1 MTLFECTTRA
11 HGGSWIDKLWCRLPG
26 KPASTKLENRSQL
39 DFWWRLFR
47 CDNISRIYLYWRVN
61 NNNDNNDDIVFEIC
75 SIMGMLCNHF
85 SLSFKTSFFYRPYWE
100 LSSQKFTKQK
110 MQDVNLVFSMF
121 GLALPQLLFVTW
133 INFTVIRPFI
143 QFGES
148 TRYNLYYPVPGPIK
162 WSRCLVEY
170 KGPEIQG
177 SYDIF
182 RRLYSYLLVGETTC

>member
-1 MTLFECTTRA
+1 MFNNVNVMQAFFHELQNFIFYILF
-11 HGGSWIDKLWCRLPG
+11 
-26 KPASTKLENRSQL
+26 
-39 DFWWRLFR
+39 
-47 CDNISRIYLYWRVN
+47 
-61 NNNDNNDDIVFEIC
+61 
-75 SIMGMLCNHF
+75 
-85 SLSFKTSFFYRPYWE
+85 WE

-177 SYDIF
+177 LYDI
-182 RRLYSYLLVGETTC
+182 LLALAQKAVEFWFWWTGSTKGGPKYFKLEPSGVLLGKIIPVQFLGHPWKPGGITISKVGGDFCSFIVSVILHQLTSVHHKCT